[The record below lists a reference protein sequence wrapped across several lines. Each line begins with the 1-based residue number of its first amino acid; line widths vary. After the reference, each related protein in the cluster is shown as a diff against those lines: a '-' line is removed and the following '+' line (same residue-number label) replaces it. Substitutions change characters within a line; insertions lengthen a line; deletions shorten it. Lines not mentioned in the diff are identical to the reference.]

1 MAEFQYPP
9 INFQTDPSKYVHWQ
23 VSYSGSVATVT
34 MDVQTDRPMWE
45 GRYELKSGSYDLAV
59 DIELNDVVQRMRF
72 EHPEIKTVVVKSSH
86 ARVARDYNI
95 AVFALDNDA
104 DA

>member
-9 INFQTDPSKYVHWQ
+9 INFQTEPSRYVHWQ
-23 VSYSGSVATVT
+23 VSYNDSVATVI

-59 DIELNDVVQRMRF
+59 DIELNGRMNGQA
-72 EHPEIKTVVVKSSH
+72 SA
-86 ARVARDYNI
+86 ARIPTTLNVHNEEE
-95 AVFALDNDA
+95 
-104 DA
+104 